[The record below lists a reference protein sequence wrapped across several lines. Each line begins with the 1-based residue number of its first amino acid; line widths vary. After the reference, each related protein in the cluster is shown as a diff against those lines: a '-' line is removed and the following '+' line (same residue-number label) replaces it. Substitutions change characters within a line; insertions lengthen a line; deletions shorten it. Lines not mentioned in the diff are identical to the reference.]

1 MPAVANATSNNAS
14 NAAAVAAAAS
24 SNAGGLA
31 TQSVDATQDRFLKL
45 LVAQIRNQDP
55 LNPLQ
60 NSEVTSQLAQLST
73 VTGINKLSELVGGL
87 SNSFAAAQSLQ
98 AASVIGRSVFVP
110 GKSIELAQGKA
121 TAAVELPQAVDQLS
135 ITIRNAAGAAVHTA
149 NLGPQASGLVKFQW
163 DGVDDKGDTA
173 AAGQYTYSVEASAAG
188 KRVADVTPLAYGRVN
203 SVTLGAQGA
212 QLNVDGLGAVNLSQ
226 VKQIV

>member
-1 MPAVANATSNNAS
+1 MTPVASATSTNNAAVT
-14 NAAAVAAAAS
+14 AAGS
-24 SNAGGLA
+24 SSGPLDSQGLE
-31 TQSVDATQDRFLKL
+31 ATQDRFLKL

-87 SNSFAAAQSLQ
+87 SASFAQAQSLQ
-98 AASVIGRSVFVP
+98 AASIIGRGVIVP
-110 GKSIELAQGKA
+110 GKTLDLAQGSA
-121 TAAVELPQAVDQLS
+121 IAAVDLPRAVEQLS
-135 ITIRNAAGAAVHTA
+135 LTIRNAAGASVYTA
-149 NLGPQASGLVKFQW
+149 NLGPQNSGLVKFEW
-163 DGVDDKGDTA
+163 DGKDDNGNAATPGKYTYEVQGI
-173 AAGQYTYSVEASAAG
+173 AAGQRISGIEQLT
-188 KRVADVTPLAYGRVN
+188 YGRVN

-212 QLNVDGLGAVNLSQ
+212 QLNVDGLGAIQLSQ